1 MERLS
6 KQVVASVQF
15 APEPFSPKQNVARA
29 AGFVAEAQA
38 RGAQLVVLPELFN
51 TGYHEHADLHRCAEE
66 SCGHT
71 VSELKTLS
79 RDYGVHLAGGFV
91 ERHEGHVYDSLAFCT
106 PTGDVSIYRKRHLI
120 FWEHYYF
127 RAGRQP
133 LIVETAL
140 GRVGFAICA
149 DMLYRHVWSEY
160 RGRIDL
166 AVICS
171 AWPSVCAG
179 ATRRVGWLL
188 RPSLNLARDI
198 PLHVA
203 RALDV
208 PTVFSNQCGACRV
221 RVPLMGPTSVA
232 EFAGQSGVYDG
243 TVGKVS
249 NEVSGE
255 GLAIATVTLRKDK
268 RECVTLSA

>member
-1 MERLS
+1 MQGHS
-6 KQVVASVQF
+6 KHIVASVQF
-15 APEPFSPKQNVARA
+15 EPEPFNAKRNVARA
-29 AGFVAEAQA
+29 ARFIGEARA

-51 TGYHEHADLHRCAEE
+51 TGYHEHADLHRCAEQY
-66 SCGHT
+66 SGHT

-79 RDYGVHLAGGFV
+79 IDYGVHLAGGIV

-133 LIVETAL
+133 LVVETAL

-166 AVICS
+166 AVICA

-179 ATRRVGWLL
+179 ATRRVAWLL
-188 RPSLNLARDI
+188 RPSLNLARDT

-203 RALDV
+203 RVLDIPV
-208 PTVFSNQCGACRV
+208 VFSNQCGACRV

-232 EFAGQSGVYDG
+232 EFAVQSGIYDG

-249 NEVSGE
+249 NEVSGQA
-255 GLAIATVTLRKDK
+255 LAIAPVTLRKEK
-268 RECVTLSA
+268 SACVTLSA